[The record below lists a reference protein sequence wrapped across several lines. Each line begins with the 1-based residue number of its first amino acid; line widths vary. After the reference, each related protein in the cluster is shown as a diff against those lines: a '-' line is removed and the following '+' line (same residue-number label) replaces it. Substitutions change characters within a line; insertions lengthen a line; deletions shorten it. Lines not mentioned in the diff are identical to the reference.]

1 MAQKLL
7 SLPPVTRDL
16 IDRLAKLEGL
26 TSSEMQKKMA
36 EFYEMAVNFLYK
48 EGMTPTS
55 FAKFVLGIRHAVIEQ
70 GLHAVAQALD
80 SEDHG
85 AAAPPVQ
92 KLGSKK
98 FTMPGPTVVLSDEL
112 TPSPIAEP
120 EPAQRKVG

>member
-1 MAQKLL
+1 M
-7 SLPPVTRDL
+7 
-16 IDRLAKLEGL
+16 IDRLAELEGL
-26 TSSEMQKKMA
+26 TPSGMQKKMA
-36 EFYEMAVNFLYK
+36 EFYEMAVSFLYE
-48 EGMTPTS
+48 EGMTPIA
-55 FAKFVLGIRHAVIEQ
+55 FAKFVLSIRHAVIEQ
-70 GLHAVAQALD
+70 GLHAVAQALHG
-80 SEDHG
+80 EDRT